1 MVTYKERNGW
11 LTPKEAAKKLN
22 LTVGRIYQLKN
33 QLTHRKVGSEKQGRV
48 YFLDSTLVDDY
59 LSIT

>member
-1 MVTYKERNGW
+1 MVTDKEGNGW